1 MVNKGAD
8 KLNFFESIKVALNA
22 IWVNKMRSLLTMLGI
37 IIGISSVIAVVA
49 LGQGSNSMMKK
60 EFENFGV
67 NRAYLGTNWRKNPT
81 SRDYF
86 NHEDINALRRGFKDE
101 IDAISNT
108 FETNGEIVLDKKKE
122 SVYIH
127 GVNEEYNK
135 IEKKEIDR
143 GRYFVEGD
151 VKAKRNVAI
160 IDEEMALEN
169 FGRANVVGEKII
181 VSTRSRNISLVIVG
195 VYKNKKS
202 LFSGFG
208 GDRPKDIY
216 IPIST
221 VEKIFG
227 IGNRVFDIEI
237 NLKQGVN
244 IQETLDRM
252 IKLIERRHGNSGKE
266 KYMSYSAENEMESIN
281 KITGVMTL
289 VVGAIAAISL
299 LVGGIGVMNI
309 MLVSVTE
316 RTREIGIRKAIG
328 ARHRDILLQF
338 LVEAVIISGIGG
350 IMGTALGVGLSFII
364 SNFIKIP
371 PTVSLVTIFIA
382 WMFSAGVGIF
392 FGIYP
397 ANKAAKLDPIEALRY
412 E

>member
-1 MVNKGAD
+1 MPTKGVD
-8 KLNFFESIKVALNA
+8 KLNFLESIKVALNA

-60 EFENFGV
+60 EFESFGV
-67 NRAYLGTNWRKNPT
+67 NRVYIGTNWRKNPT

-86 NHEDINALRRGFKDE
+86 NHEDMDALRRAFKDE
-101 IDAISNT
+101 IDAMSNSFNT
-108 FETNGEIVLDKKKE
+108 SGEVLLGKKKVN
-122 SVYIH
+122 VYIN
-127 GVNEEYNK
+127 GANEEYNR
-135 IEKKEIDR
+135 IEKKEIIR
-143 GRYFVEGD
+143 GRYIIEGD
-151 VKAKRNVAI
+151 VKAKRNVVI
-160 IDEEMALEN
+160 IDEKMAMEY
-169 FGRANVVGEKII
+169 FGRTDVLGERII
-181 VSTRSRNISLVIVG
+181 VSTSSRNISLVIVG
-195 VYKNKKS
+195 IYKDKKS

-208 GDRPKDIY
+208 GEQPPNIY
-216 IPIST
+216 LPIST
-221 VEKIFG
+221 VEKMFG
-227 IGNRVFDIEI
+227 VGNRVYGIEM

-244 IQETLDRM
+244 IQETLDKM
-252 IKLIERRHGNSGKE
+252 IRLLERRHGNAGQE
-266 KYMSYSAENEMESIN
+266 KYRSYSAESEMESVN
-281 KITGVMTL
+281 KITGVMTM

-338 LVEAVIISGIGG
+338 LVEAVIVSGIGG
-350 IMGTALGVGLSFII
+350 IIGTIFGVGISFLI

-371 PTVSLVTIFIA
+371 PTVSPLTILIA
-382 WMFSAGVGIF
+382 WVFSAGVGIF

-397 ANKAAKLDPIEALRY
+397 ANKAAKLDPIDALRY

>member
-1 MVNKGAD
+1 
-8 KLNFFESIKVALNA
+8 
-22 IWVNKMRSLLTMLGI
+22 MLGI

-60 EFENFGV
+60 EFESFGV
-67 NRAYLGTNWRKNPT
+67 NRAYIGTNWRANPT

-86 NHEDINALRRGFKDE
+86 NHEDIDALRRGFEEE
-101 IDAISNT
+101 IDAISHT
-108 FETNGEIVLDKKKE
+108 FDTSGEIVLDKKKE

-127 GVNEEYNK
+127 GVNEEYNR
-135 IEKKEIDR
+135 IEKKEITR

-151 VKAKRNVAI
+151 IKAKRNVTI
-160 IDEEMALEN
+160 IDEETALDN
-169 FGRANVVGEKII
+169 FGRVNVVGEKII

-202 LFSGFG
+202 LFAGFG

-216 IPIST
+216 VPIST
-221 VEKIFG
+221 VEKMFG
-227 IGNRVFDIEI
+227 IGNRVFGIEI

-252 IKLIERRHGNSGKE
+252 IKLIERRHDNVGKE
-266 KYMSYSAENEMESIN
+266 KYRSYSAENEMESIN
-281 KITGVMTL
+281 RITGVMTM

-350 IMGTALGVGLSFII
+350 VMGTALGVGLSFII

-371 PTVSLVTIFIA
+371 PTVSPVTILIA
-382 WMFSAGVGIF
+382 WIFSAGVGIF

-397 ANKAAKLDPIEALRY
+397 ANKAAKLDPIDALRY